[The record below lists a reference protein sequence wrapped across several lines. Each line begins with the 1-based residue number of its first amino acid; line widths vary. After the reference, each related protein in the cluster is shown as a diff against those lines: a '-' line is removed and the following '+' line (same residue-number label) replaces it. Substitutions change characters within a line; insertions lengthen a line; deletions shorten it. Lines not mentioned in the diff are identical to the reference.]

1 MPGPP
6 ICSTPSLSAH
16 ISSKASQRPFFG
28 LSVSDWHV
36 GRVRVLES
44 LIWPSQRLSE
54 GIVAWLVG
62 LCFWDSGRFA
72 EILRFRG
79 KIAYAGS

>member
-1 MPGPP
+1 MA
-6 ICSTPSLSAH
+6 LSA
-16 ISSKASQRPFFG
+16 ALRPILVG
-28 LSVSDWHV
+28 L
-36 GRVRVLES
+36 E
-44 LIWPSQRLSE
+44 
-54 GIVAWLVG
+54 G